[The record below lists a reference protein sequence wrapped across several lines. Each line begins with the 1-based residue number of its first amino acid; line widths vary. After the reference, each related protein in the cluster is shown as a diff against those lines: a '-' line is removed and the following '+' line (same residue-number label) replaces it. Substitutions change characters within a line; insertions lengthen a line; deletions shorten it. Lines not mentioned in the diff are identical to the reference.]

1 MGTGGTNAQIALN
14 RAGNVALN
22 RVEVEGMLALEIG
35 RGAHGRVCEYAGWM
49 WERQDKLRLRAALE
63 EVPVAEEKLEAW
75 LRVARWLRGK

>member
-14 RAGNVALN
+14 R
-22 RVEVEGMLALEIG
+22 VEVEGMLAREIG

-49 WERQDKLRLRAALE
+49 WEHQDKLRLRAALE
-63 EVPVAEEKLEAW
+63 EVPGAEEKLEAW